1 MFCLAISARAFRILD
16 VSGAGWPGVAEAA
29 PLAGGACCRPPRRAW
44 FCAGE
49 PSGVVDS
56 TSIVTNIRAELSQK
70 SFIGAR
76 SRAP

>member
-16 VSGAGWPGVAEAA
+16 VSGAGCPGVAEAV
-29 PLAGGACCRPPRRAW
+29 PLAGGACCCCRPPRRAW

-56 TSIVTNIRAELSQK
+56 TSIVTNIRVELS
-70 SFIGAR
+70 
-76 SRAP
+76 